1 MEIQALPLNQ
11 AESRDLHE
19 KTANVASID
28 AGLIRLQRTHSKLK
42 EISDWQSL
50 GESNP
55 SFQVE
60 NLAS

>member
-1 MEIQALPLNQ
+1 M
-11 AESRDLHE
+11 
-19 KTANVASID
+19 NVASR
-28 AGLIRLQRTHSKLK
+28 AQRKAERNQPGAAYGADK
-42 EISDWQSL
+42 YPVDNWKIAWQAL